1 MSLPHQNSFSLL
13 DDSLNGT
20 KDSLPYPQKKKKKK
34 HRRRANS
41 IAANSDTDTISASS
55 TPASST
61 ATTPTSSTCVPTS
74 SQFISF
80 QPSRLIDASA
90 AAELPIFP
98 TNTASPQQENSFS
111 PPLLTTSISEL
122 APFHST
128 LDSSDI
134 DNDHENALLTN
145 NNKSHQEL
153 LSEERVDKGRTS
165 SNVAAAIEQPQTARR
180 YVEISDRLSIGTNKM
195 SGIASSRPTTLHTT
209 TSMGRSAMHSL
220 TEEVPAGQY
229 TNNGVGVSPMPLTAS
244 AAAQQQQQTTPG
256 MNSYTNDDGNSQDGG
271 FWSYINAE
279 LYSNNITTSSDINNN
294 SNSTGVK
301 TIWGQTERDRVY
313 NAILFVPYQLERF
326 LLVGIAVCLD
336 SFLGILTLLPIRFLR
351 AVRSISSGRSTTT
364 DRARL
369 KGDELFDILS
379 MFMFT
384 VVVFFL
390 YKVDVGAVYFWM
402 KDMTQEF
409 LKLSV
414 LYTALDLGDKICC
427 SFGVDALEALSAS
440 CTQATEAPRWWSVR
454 IIGILASDTLVAS
467 VLLVGHAA
475 VLMAQAMVFGVAMN
489 SKKNTLIALLI
500 AANFAEIKGTV
511 LKRFDS
517 TRLYIL
523 ACQDTVERFHLIA
536 VLLFVIVE
544 EMTSSGHSFVNQRLL
559 MQCFYVFMS
568 EVVIDVVKH
577 AVLGKFNEVRPGVYR
592 EFMKDLSENVAASH
606 SHNSHKIVGLEPF
619 APAALFLRVAG
630 TYGASRIAAG
640 SSGSGSTGGWDSSWW
655 TVLQLLWHGALF
667 WCVLAMLKIVL
678 GYGLKK
684 IAVGYMRRYKQRYGK
699 GAGGTGMTIRRAGAS
714 ITAGT
719 EIASGAGGKKE
730 N

>member
-1 MSLPHQNSFSLL
+1 MSQQEPPLL
-13 DDSLNGT
+13 SGEERIGNG
-20 KDSLPYPQKKKKKK
+20 
-34 HRRRANS
+34 R
-41 IAANSDTDTISASS
+41 
-55 TPASST
+55 
-61 ATTPTSSTCVPTS
+61 TT
-74 SQFISF
+74 
-80 QPSRLIDASA
+80 SA
-90 AAELPIFP
+90 AA
-98 TNTASPQQENSFS
+98 
-111 PPLLTTSISEL
+111 
-122 APFHST
+122 
-128 LDSSDI
+128 
-134 DNDHENALLTN
+134 
-145 NNKSHQEL
+145 
-153 LSEERVDKGRTS
+153 
-165 SNVAAAIEQPQTARR
+165 AAAVQLPQTSRQ
-180 YVEISDRLSIGTNKM
+180 YSEVLYPVSTITTNKN
-195 SGIASSRPTTLHTT
+195 GISSSRPTTLHTT
-209 TSMGRSAMHSL
+209 TSMGRSALLSL
-220 TEEVPAGQY
+220 TEEVPVGQY
-229 TNNGVGVSPMPLTAS
+229 NGGRVAAIPLITSTS
-244 AAAQQQQQTTPG
+244 AATQQEQQQTTLG
-256 MNSYTNDDGNSQDGG
+256 VSNNNDDRNCQGGG

-279 LYSNNITTSSDINNN
+279 LYPNNSSGNSSNINTNIT
-294 SNSTGVK
+294 STGVK
-301 TIWGQTERDRVY
+301 TLWGQTERDRVY

-326 LLVGIAVCLD
+326 LLVGVAVCLD
-336 SFLGILTLLPIRFLR
+336 SFLGILTLLPIRFIR
-351 AVRSISSGRSTTT
+351 ALRSIFSSRSTHIINN
-364 DRARL
+364 RSRL
-369 KGDELFDILS
+369 KGDQLFDILS

-384 VVVFFL
+384 VVVVFL
-390 YKVDVGAVYFWM
+390 YKVDVGAIYFWM

-440 CTQATEAPRWWSVR
+440 CTQAAEAPRWWSFR
-454 IIGILASDTLVAS
+454 IIGILASDTLVTS

-523 ACQDTVERFHLIA
+523 ACQDVVERFHLIA

-544 EMTSSGHSFVNQRLL
+544 EMTSSGHSFINQRLL
-559 MQCFYVFMS
+559 MQCFYVFTS
-568 EVVIDVVKH
+568 EVVIDVIKH

-640 SSGSGSTGGWDSSWW
+640 SSDGNSTGGGGWDSSWW
-655 TVLQLLWHGALF
+655 TVSQLLWHGALF

-678 GYGLKK
+678 GYVLNK
-684 IAVGYMRRYKQRYGK
+684 IAIGYMKRYKQRYGK
-699 GAGGTGMTIRRAGAS
+699 GAGGTGMNIRRAGAS
-714 ITAGT
+714 LTAGT
-719 EIASGAGGKKE
+719 EIASGGGGKKE